1 MLRVAIFV
9 LSLVFVSGPAF
20 AQAVKQGNLSGTVV
34 SASGTAPMGGTDA
47 LILTTPASGAFV
59 LTQICTAGAP
69 GSNNEDNVRVVGSTV
84 GPIAQSYDTGD
95 LGSCTAY
102 TPGLAIPA
110 GEELR
115 CVQSGASGGA
125 ASCTVTGVL
134 SKK

>member
-9 LSLVFVSGPAF
+9 FGLAFVSSPVL
-20 AQAVKQGNLSGTVV
+20 AQNLKAGNLSGTVV
-34 SASGTAPMGGTDA
+34 SASATAPMGGTDA

-59 LTQICTAGAP
+59 LTQVCTAGAP

-84 GPIAQSYDTGD
+84 GPIAQSYVTGD
-95 LGSCTAY
+95 LGSCTVY

-125 ASCTVTGVL
+125 ATCTVTGVL